1 MKKKKKTLILKKKTI
16 SDLQKNIKG
25 GEEDNASGGILC
37 KTYTEAP
44 LPPITIPADACR
56 DTVRNWCDS
65 RFGGCDSYY
74 C

>member
-1 MKKKKKTLILKKKTI
+1 MKKKVKILVLKKKTI
-16 SDLQKNIKG
+16 SDLQETVKG
-25 GEEDNASGGILC
+25 GEQASGGIIC
-37 KTYTEAP
+37 KTYTQAP

-65 RFGGCDSYY
+65 RFGGCRSYY